1 VFGCIKIAQVRWWL
15 RWWHHFSTDL
25 GSHVCAEQLF
35 QCGEKCVYVEEYE
48 GFSLEWSTN
57 IPNADLCCGCHF
69 HGTITTQVCAETIS
83 GTWSTTFDH
92 IWPQKGHGDEVIL
105 ASVYNWTQQHW
116 HETMS
121 QRMGFV
127 FGMISG
133 SLVSWES
140 SLFRW
145 MCSLLQLHRS
155 WNIFWGETESL
166 LHAWDVRPPATHDGS
181 AGGTASYII
190 GPYFFDGTVSGVNMY
205 YMWNYVIPEPS
216 NNGIM

>member
-1 VFGCIKIAQVRWWL
+1 MFGCIKIAQV

-35 QCGEKCVYVEEYE
+35 QCGKKCVYVEEYE

-57 IPNADLCCGCHF
+57 IPNTDLCCGCHF

-83 GTWSTTFDH
+83 GTRSTTLDH
-92 IWPQKGHGDEVIL
+92 VWPQKGHGDEVIL

-127 FGMISG
+127 LEWFLVALSHGKALFSDECAVYCSSIDLEIFFGAKQNPCYTLEM
-133 SLVSWES
+133 
-140 SLFRW
+140 
-145 MCSLLQLHRS
+145 
-155 WNIFWGETESL
+155 
-166 LHAWDVRPPATHDGS
+166 
-181 AGGTASYII
+181 
-190 GPYFFDGTVSGVNMY
+190 
-205 YMWNYVIPEPS
+205 
-216 NNGIM
+216 